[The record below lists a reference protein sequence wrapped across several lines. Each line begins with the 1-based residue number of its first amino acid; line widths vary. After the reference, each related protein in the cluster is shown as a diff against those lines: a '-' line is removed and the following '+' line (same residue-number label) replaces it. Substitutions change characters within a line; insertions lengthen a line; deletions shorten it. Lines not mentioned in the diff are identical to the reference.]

1 MEEESKKK
9 KEKKREKTIESSCV
23 NKGPKIKQGDM
34 KVCLKAK
41 VNGDGPHQ
49 ISFSKPIQHRKE
61 EIT

>member
-1 MEEESKKK
+1 MEVESKRKKK
-9 KEKKREKTIESSCV
+9 KKKRQPSLHAQ

-49 ISFSKPIQHRKE
+49 FVRLL
-61 EIT
+61 